1 MGFDT
6 ESDMRDVAQSTLQ
19 DAFNEPDAKLFEEFS
34 YGSGRADYV
43 LARVSDV
50 YLSRRLDEL
59 GIETAIDSDR
69 ILQAFLLLH
78 NRKTISKEYYYQMG
92 ALDEKSKTKALN
104 WLIDHGFAKEID
116 ESYIRTAP
124 HLRRHVT
131 TAYSIELKLSKWKK
145 ALRQAFRGKGFS
157 EYQCVVMDA
166 EYVDR
171 ALENRHRFEEH
182 GIGLMSLTQDG
193 EYKMHLSPE
202 RNNPY
207 SLINKW
213 RLNERIIMDE
223 LKLQSSDY
231 AGAAGD

>member
-6 ESDMRDVAQSTLQ
+6 ESDMGDVARDTLKEV
-19 DAFNEPDAKLFEEFS
+19 FNEPNAKMFEEFT

-43 LARVSDV
+43 LARVSDT
-50 YLSRRLDEL
+50 YLSRRIDEL
-59 GIETAIDSDR
+59 GINTAIDRDR

-78 NRKTISKEYYYQMG
+78 NRETISKDYYYEMG
-92 ALDEKSKTKALN
+92 ALDRQSKTEALN
-104 WLIDHGFAKEID
+104 WLTKHGFVNEID
-116 ESYIRTAP
+116 ESHIRTTP

-171 ALENRHRFEEH
+171 ALENRQRFEEH
-182 GIGLMSLTQDG
+182 GIGLMSLTEDG
-193 EYKMHLSPE
+193 EYEIHLPPE

-207 SLINKW
+207 SLINRW
-213 RLNERIIMDE
+213 RLNERTIMDE
-223 LKLQSSDY
+223 LKLQSSTY
-231 AGAAGD
+231 VGAAGD

>member
-6 ESDMRDVAQSTLQ
+6 EMDMRVVAQEALR
-19 DAFNEPDAKLFEEFS
+19 DAFNEPDAKIFEEFA

-50 YLSRRLDEL
+50 YLSRRLHEL
-59 GIETAIDSDR
+59 GINTAINSDR

-78 NRKTISKEYYYQMG
+78 NRETISKEYYYEMG
-92 ALDEKSKTKALN
+92 ALDQKSKSKALN
-104 WLIDHGFAKEID
+104 WLTNHGFAKEIGN
-116 ESYIRTAP
+116 SHIRTTP

-157 EYQCVVMDA
+157 DYQCVVMDA

-171 ALENRHRFEEH
+171 ALDNSHRFEEY
-182 GIGLMSLTQDG
+182 GIGLMSLTEDG
-193 EYKMHLSPE
+193 EYKMHLPPE

-207 SLINKW
+207 SPINKW
-213 RLNERIIMDE
+213 RLNERTIMDE
-223 LKLQSSDY
+223 LKVQSSNY

>member
-6 ESDMRDVAQSTLQ
+6 EADMREVAQGTLR
-19 DAFNEPDAKLFEEFS
+19 DAFNEPEARLYEEFS

-43 LARVSDV
+43 LARVSEA
-50 YLSRRLDEL
+50 YLSRRLDDL
-59 GIETAIDSDR
+59 NIKTAIDNER

-78 NRKTISKEYYYQMG
+78 NRETISKDYYYRMG
-92 ALDEKSKTKALN
+92 ALDRSSKTKALD
-104 WLIDHGFAKEID
+104 WLTKHGFVKEIGD
-116 ESYIRTAP
+116 SHIRSAP

-157 EYQCVVMDA
+157 QYQCVVMDA

-171 ALENRHRFEEH
+171 ALDNQHRFEEH
-182 GIGLMSLTQDG
+182 GIGLMSLSEDG
-193 EYKMHLSPE
+193 EYEVHLQPQ

-213 RLNERIIMDE
+213 RLNERIIMDGSE
-223 LKLQSSDY
+223 SNTYQY
-231 AGAAGD
+231 VGAAGD

>member
-6 ESDMRDVAQSTLQ
+6 ESDMREVAQDTLRE
-19 DAFNEPDAKLFEEFS
+19 AFKEPDAKMFEEFA

-43 LARVSDV
+43 LARLSDA
-50 YLSRRLDEL
+50 YLSRRLDHL
-59 GIETAIDSDR
+59 GIKTAIDSDR

-78 NRKTISKEYYYQMG
+78 NRETISKEYYYEMG
-92 ALDEKSKTKALN
+92 ALDRQSKTKALN
-104 WLIDHGFAKEID
+104 WLTNHGFAKEID
-116 ESYIRTAP
+116 DSYIRTTP

-182 GIGLMSLTQDG
+182 GIGLMSLTEDG
-193 EYKMHLSPE
+193 EYEMHLHPE

-213 RLNERIIMDE
+213 RLNERTIMDE
-223 LKLQSSDY
+223 LKLQSSTY

>member
-1 MGFDT
+1 MSFDT
-6 ESDMRDVAQSTLQ
+6 EADMRDVAQEALRE
-19 DAFNEPDAKLFEEFS
+19 AFNEPNAKIFEEFA

-43 LARVSDV
+43 LARVSDA
-50 YLSRRLDEL
+50 YLARRLDDL
-59 GIETAIDSDR
+59 GINTAIDNDR

-78 NRKTISKEYYYQMG
+78 SRETISKEYYYEMG
-92 ALDEKSKTKALN
+92 ALDRQSKSKALN
-104 WLIDHGFAKEID
+104 WLTNHGFAKEID
-116 ESYIRTAP
+116 DSHIRTAP

-131 TAYSIELKLSKWKK
+131 TAYSIELKLSNWKK

-157 EYQCVVMDA
+157 EYQCVIMDA

-182 GIGLMSLTQDG
+182 GIGLLSLAENG
-193 EYKMHLSPE
+193 EYEMHLTPE

-213 RLNERIIMDE
+213 RLNERTIMDE
-223 LKLQSSDY
+223 LKVQSSNY

>member
-6 ESDMRDVAQSTLQ
+6 ESDMRDVAQDTLRE
-19 DAFNEPDAKLFEEFS
+19 AFSEPDAKMFEEFA

-43 LARVSDV
+43 LARISDV
-50 YLSRRLDEL
+50 YLSRRFHDL
-59 GIETAIDSDR
+59 GIKAAIGSDR

-78 NRKTISKEYYYQMG
+78 NREIISKDYYYEMG
-92 ALDEKSKTKALN
+92 ALDRQSKTKALN
-104 WLIDHGFAKEID
+104 WLTNHGFAKEID
-116 ESYIRTAP
+116 DSHIRTTP

-131 TAYSIELKLSKWKK
+131 TAYSIELKLTKWKN

-171 ALENRHRFEEH
+171 ALENRHRFEEQ
-182 GIGLMSLTQDG
+182 GIGLMSLSEDG
-193 EYKMHLSPE
+193 EYSVHLPPE

-207 SLINKW
+207 SLINRW
-213 RLNERIIMDE
+213 RLNERTIIDE
-223 LKLQSSDY
+223 LEVQSSTY

>member
-6 ESDMRDVAQSTLQ
+6 ESDMREIAQETLRN
-19 DAFNEPDAKLFEEFS
+19 AFNEPEANLFEEFS

-43 LARVSDV
+43 LARVSEA
-50 YLSRRLDEL
+50 YLSRRLDDL
-59 GIETAIDSDR
+59 DIKTAINNDR

-78 NRKTISKEYYYQMG
+78 NRETISKDYYYEMG
-92 ALDEKSKTKALN
+92 ALDRSSKKEALN
-104 WLIDHGFAKEID
+104 WLIEHGFAKEIGQ
-116 ESYIRTAP
+116 SYIRSTP
-124 HLRRHVT
+124 NLRRHVT
-131 TAYSIELKLSKWKK
+131 TAYSIELKLSKWKE

-171 ALENRHRFEEH
+171 ALNNKHRFEEH
-182 GIGLMSLTQDG
+182 GIGLMSLTEDG
-193 EYKMHLSPE
+193 HYEIHLKPE

-213 RLNERIIMDE
+213 RLNERIIME
-223 LKLQSSDY
+223 ASESITHQY
-231 AGAAGD
+231 VGAAGD

>member
-1 MGFDT
+1 MVFDT
-6 ESDMRDVAQSTLQ
+6 ESDMRDVAQDTLRE
-19 DAFNEPDAKLFEEFS
+19 AFNEPDAKMFEEFT

-43 LARVSDV
+43 LARVSDA
-50 YLSRRLDEL
+50 YLSRRLDDL

-78 NRKTISKEYYYQMG
+78 NRETISKEYYYEMG
-92 ALDEKSKTKALN
+92 ALDRRSKSKALD
-104 WLIDHGFAKEID
+104 WLINHGFAKEVD
-116 ESYIRTAP
+116 GTHIRTTP

-131 TAYSIELKLSKWKK
+131 TAYSVELKLSKWKK

-166 EYVDR
+166 EYVGR

-182 GIGLMSLTQDG
+182 GIGLMSLTKDG
-193 EYKMHLSPE
+193 EYEIHLSPE

-207 SLINKW
+207 SLINRW
-213 RLNERIIMDE
+213 RLNERTIMDE
-223 LKLQSSDY
+223 HKVQTSAY

>member
-1 MGFDT
+1 MGFKT
-6 ESDMRDVAQSTLQ
+6 ESDMRDVAQGTLRK
-19 DAFNEPDAKLFEEFS
+19 ALNEPDARVFEEFA

-43 LARVSDV
+43 LARVSDA
-50 YLSRRLDEL
+50 YLSRRLDDL
-59 GIETAIDSDR
+59 GINAAIDSDR

-78 NRKTISKEYYYQMG
+78 SRETISKEYYYEMG
-92 ALDEKSKTKALN
+92 ALDRKSKTKALN
-104 WLIDHGFAKEID
+104 WLTDHGFAKEID
-116 ESYIRTAP
+116 GSHIRTTP
-124 HLRRHVT
+124 RLRRHVT
-131 TAYSIELKLSKWKK
+131 TAYSIELKLSKWKE

-182 GIGLMSLTQDG
+182 GIGLMSLTEGG
-193 EYKMHLSPE
+193 EYEVHLPPK
-202 RNNPY
+202 RNKPY

-213 RLNERIIMDE
+213 RLNERTIMEE
-223 LKLQSSDY
+223 LKVQSSTY

>member
-6 ESDMRDVAQSTLQ
+6 ESDMRDVAQSALRQ
-19 DAFNEPDAKLFEEFS
+19 AFNEPDAKIFEEFS

-43 LARVSDV
+43 LARISDT
-50 YLSRRLDEL
+50 YLSRRLDAL

-78 NRKTISKEYYYQMG
+78 NRETISKEYYYDMG
-92 ALDEKSKTKALN
+92 ALDQRSKTKALN
-104 WLIDHGFAKEID
+104 WLIDHGFVKEID
-116 ESYIRTAP
+116 GTHIRTTP

-166 EYVDR
+166 QYVDR
-171 ALENRHRFEEH
+171 ALDNRHRFEEH
-182 GIGLMSLTQDG
+182 GIGLMSLTEDG
-193 EYKMHLSPE
+193 EYEMHVPPE
-202 RNNPY
+202 RHNPY
-207 SLINKW
+207 SLINRW
-213 RLNERIIMDE
+213 RLNERTIMDE
-223 LKLQSSDY
+223 IKFQPSTY
-231 AGAAGD
+231 AEAAGD

>member
-1 MGFDT
+1 MAFDT
-6 ESDMRDVAQSTLQ
+6 ESDMRDVAQDTLRE
-19 DAFNEPDAKLFEEFS
+19 AFNEPDAKIFEEFA

-43 LARVSDV
+43 LTRVSDS
-50 YLSRRLDEL
+50 YLSRRIDEL
-59 GIETAIDSDR
+59 GIKTPINSDR

-78 NRKTISKEYYYQMG
+78 NRETISKDYYYEMG
-92 ALDEKSKTKALN
+92 ALDRQSKRKALN
-104 WLIDHGFAKEID
+104 WLINHGFAKEID
-116 ESYIRTAP
+116 DTHIRTAP

-157 EYQCVVMDA
+157 DYQCVVIDA
-166 EYVDR
+166 EYVGR
-171 ALENRHRFEEH
+171 ALENRRRFEEH
-182 GIGLMSLTQDG
+182 GIGLMSLAEDG
-193 EYKMHLSPE
+193 EYEIHLPPE

-213 RLNERIIMDE
+213 RLNERTIVDE
-223 LKLQSSDY
+223 RDVQSSTY